1 MEISFNIYDS
11 INNIIFQFETSK
23 EKYFLAKSTFEK
35 YIFNNWEKIIEKK
48 NKPENIILQE
58 KMHQEKIDT
67 ENNNL
72 NNIYDE
78 NPVKINKT
86 HLPSYS
92 NISPPMFDIKNYIK
106 KFNKKLYRKIAV
118 KSHPDKILNK
128 EKNFLFVKANQFYEN
143 NLSIGLIF
151 IARKLEIEINIKNIK
166 LIKYLLKELSLT
178 ENKINQMKKSFF
190 WIWYFSNS
198 QIKNIVENKFIK
210 ENKLVKKK
218 SN

>member
-1 MEISFNIYDS
+1 
-11 INNIIFQFETSK
+11 
-23 EKYFLAKSTFEK
+23 
-35 YIFNNWEKIIEKK
+35 
-48 NKPENIILQE
+48 
-58 KMHQEKIDT
+58 MHQEKIDT

-128 EKNFLFVKANQFYEN
+128 EKNILFVKANQFYEN